1 MPVVLMILK
10 VLLALLALLLLL
22 LAAALLLPL
31 GFAVEYRAGRFRLKA
46 VYGPLRRTFW
56 SFHLKRPAAP
66 AGGRPRPSQ
75 PGTTA
80 ASQPAASGR
89 TSRPGSASTPPP
101 DSAPAAPAAEPVPAE
116 EEEMPQ
122 IPAGAIGRVERVLT
136 LLEDDPQALLHC
148 AWEHMRWLDRHSF
161 FKVRVRH
168 LNVFWTVTCEDA
180 SRTAIAYG
188 AALSALNTALAAAQQ
203 MLHLQSDRL
212 CLEPDFTGQRRQ
224 EREISFTVSACAA
237 LMFHLLYR
245 IWKDPLLQPAP
256 RESTV

>member
-10 VLLALLALLLLL
+10 VLLALLAVLLLL

-66 AGGRPRPSQ
+66 AGGRPRP
-75 PGTTA
+75 
-80 ASQPAASGR
+80 AASGR
-89 TSRPGSASTPPP
+89 ASRPGSASPPP

-116 EEEMPQ
+116 EEETPQ

-188 AALSALNTALAAAQQ
+188 AALSALNTALAAVQQ

-212 CLEPDFTGQRRQ
+212 CLEPDFTGQRRK

>member
-1 MPVVLMILK
+1 MEVSGDACSLDDPEGVAGPVGGP
-10 VLLALLALLLLL
+10 A
-22 LAAALLLPL
+22 
-31 GFAVEYRAGRFRLKA
+31 FAV
-46 VYGPLRRTFW
+46 
-56 SFHLKRPAAP
+56 
-66 AGGRPRPSQ
+66 GG
-75 PGTTA
+75 GTA
-80 ASQPAASGR
+80 ASAGICSGIPRGPDPAENSLRPVAPYLLVVSPEKARRARGR
-89 TSRPGSASTPPP
+89 QTAAFAARHNGRFAAGGFRPSVTPWICISA
-101 DSAPAAPAAEPVPAE
+101 AAE
-116 EEEMPQ
+116 EEETPQ
-122 IPAGAIGRVERVLT
+122 IPAGAIGRMERVLT

-188 AALSALNTALAAAQQ
+188 AALSALNAALAAAQQ